1 MMPIFNI
8 NHKNLSNAF
17 IFNALYS
24 SIIFGVM
31 FITNDYID
39 NYIIIHLEEDY
50 HIYLQSTT
58 KLLLHVIST
67 FIFTLFIAY
76 LLWWLFGWGKS
87 LKEF

>member
-1 MMPIFNI
+1 MPFFNV

-24 SIIFGVM
+24 SILFGVM

-50 HIYLQSTT
+50 HIYLQKTT
-58 KLLLHVIST
+58 KLLLHVLST
-67 FIFTLFIAY
+67 FIFTLFIVY
-76 LLWWLFGWGKS
+76 LLWWIFGWGKS
-87 LKEF
+87 LREF